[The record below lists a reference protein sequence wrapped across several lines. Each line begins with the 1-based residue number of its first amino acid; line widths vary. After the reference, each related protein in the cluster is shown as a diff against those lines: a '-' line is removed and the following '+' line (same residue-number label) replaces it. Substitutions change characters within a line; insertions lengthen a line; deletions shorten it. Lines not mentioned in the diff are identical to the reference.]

1 MTASIP
7 LGALSPEEFLRDYW
21 QKRPLLI
28 RNAIPGFE
36 SPISPEELAGLAC
49 EEEINARLILERG
62 GRKPW
67 EVRHGPFSEEL
78 FMTLPEDG
86 YSLLVTDCEK
96 AVPELMEI
104 VQAFR
109 FVPDWRIDDLMISY
123 APPGGSVGAHID
135 QYDVFLLQAHGTRK
149 WMIESRPRPEVYV
162 PGLDVRILET
172 FEPDEEWLLEP
183 GDLLYLPPGI
193 PHHGVALTP
202 CMTWSIGF
210 RAPRA
215 VDVVSG
221 VADMLIDR
229 LDPAALYTDPDRSL
243 QDNPG
248 ALAAADLAR
257 FRRQVREALTADDD
271 LIDRLI
277 ARVLTDR
284 RVDLAPFYPGNEPM
298 DTELLGAL
306 LEAGHQLMRT
316 PAVRMALVENG
327 AGAFLMVDGEE
338 TRLCERTRP
347 LAEYLTRSVFL
358 DSERLL
364 AALEDEEAGIMLAAL
379 YAHGALM
386 WVDPTALE
394 DALEDEVDAPD
405 DGGED

>member
-1 MTASIP
+1 MSITARIP

-28 RNAIPGFE
+28 RQAIPGFE

-49 EEEINARLILERG
+49 EEDINARLILEHG

-78 FMTLPEDG
+78 FMTLPQTG

-96 AVPELMEI
+96 AMPDLMEY

-149 WMIESRPRPEVYV
+149 WMIESRPRPEVYI

-183 GDLLYLPPGI
+183 GDMLYLPPGI
-193 PHHGVALTP
+193 PHHGVAISP

-210 RAPRA
+210 RAPRT

-221 VADMLIDR
+221 VADMMIDR
-229 LDPAALYTDPDRSL
+229 LDPAALYRDPDRSL
-243 QDNPG
+243 QENPG
-248 ALAAADLAR
+248 ALSGTDLAH
-257 FRRQVREALTADDD
+257 FRAQVREALAADDE
-271 LIDRLI
+271 LIDRLV

-284 RVDLAPFYPGNEPM
+284 RVDLAPFYPPNVPL
-298 DTELLGAL
+298 DAQSIASL
-306 LEAGHQLMRT
+306 LESGYTLMRT
-316 PAVRMALVENG
+316 PAVRMALLEHD

-338 TRLCERTRP
+338 TRLGEATRP
-347 LAEYLTRSVFL
+347 LAEYLTRSVFY
-358 DSERLL
+358 DSGRLL
-364 AALEDEEAGIMLAAL
+364 ELMAPGEAQVMLAAL

-386 WVDPTALE
+386 WLEPEALE
-394 DALEDEVDAPD
+394 EGLEDDPEEPS
-405 DGGED
+405 